1 MPHEFEEKSTR
12 ILFYSIHFVLGSV
25 LFEVFFCEGFIQFE
39 IKLELKFMML
49 DIEFS
54 DLDINQTLRSVFVL
68 SEWSFFFIS
77 GSK

>member
-12 ILFYSIHFVLGSV
+12 ILFYSIYFVLGSV

-49 DIEFS
+49 DIEIS
-54 DLDINQTLRSVFVL
+54 DLDINQTLRSLFVL